1 MVKIEPIQ
9 SKLDLKVLNTEQLV
23 QIKSATLHVLE
34 NVGVRFP
41 SE

>member
-1 MVKIEPIQ
+1 MDKIEPIK
-9 SKLDLKVLNTEQLV
+9 SSLDLKVLNTAQLA

-41 SE
+41 